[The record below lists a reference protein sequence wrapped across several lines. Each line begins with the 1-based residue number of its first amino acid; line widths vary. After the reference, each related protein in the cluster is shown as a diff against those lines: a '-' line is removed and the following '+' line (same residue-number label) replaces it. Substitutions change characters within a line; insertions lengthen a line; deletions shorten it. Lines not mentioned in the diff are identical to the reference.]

1 MPRAICVFCSSSD
14 AVASEYKDL
23 ARELGAAIGQRGDT
37 LVYGGCNIGLMGL
50 LARSVHEH
58 GGRVIGIIPRKL
70 MEIGLAY
77 TKVDEQIITDDLRDR
92 KALMDERA
100 DSFVALP
107 GGLGTVE
114 EVIEVINLKQLRYH
128 RRPIVFLNSGGF
140 YDRLFLFFEQ
150 TFDENFV
157 RPGVR
162 RLYHTVGGV
171 EELLKYL
178 DEYQPPEIE
187 DKKFFKG

>member
-187 DKKFFKG
+187 DKWFFKG

>member
-1 MPRAICVFCSSSD
+1 MPWAICVFCSSSD

-58 GGRVIGIIPRKL
+58 GGRVVGIIPRKL
-70 MEIGLAY
+70 EEIGLAY
-77 TKVDEQIITDDLRDR
+77 EKADEKILTNDLRDR
-92 KALMDERA
+92 KALMDERSDA
-100 DSFVALP
+100 FVVMP
-107 GGLGTVE
+107 GGLGTLE
-114 EVIEVINLKQLRYH
+114 EAIEVLNLKQLCYH
-128 RRPIVFLNSGGF
+128 RRPVVFLNSGGF
-140 YDRLFLFFEQ
+140 YDRLFHFFEQ

-157 RPGVR
+157 KPEVR

-171 EELLKYL
+171 EELLKYI
-178 DEYQPPEIE
+178 DGYQPPEIE
-187 DKKFFKG
+187 DKWLI

>member
-58 GGRVIGIIPRKL
+58 GGHVVGIIPRKL

-77 TKVDEQIITDDLRDR
+77 AKVDEQIITDDLRDR

-140 YDRLFLFFEQ
+140 YDRLFHFFEQ

-157 RPGVR
+157 NPGVR

-178 DEYQPPEIE
+178 DEYQPLEIE
-187 DKKFFKG
+187 DKKFFKE

>member
-50 LARSVHEH
+50 LARYVHEH

-140 YDRLFLFFEQ
+140 YDRLFHFFEQ

-187 DKKFFKG
+187 DKWFFKG